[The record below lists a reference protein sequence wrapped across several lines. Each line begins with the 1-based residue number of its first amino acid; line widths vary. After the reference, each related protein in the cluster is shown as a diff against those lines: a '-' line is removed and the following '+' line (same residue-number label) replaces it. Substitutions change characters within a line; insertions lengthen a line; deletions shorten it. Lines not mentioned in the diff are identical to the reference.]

1 MESSWPSEP
10 SRSLWERPRFLHE
23 DGRVAEREMGEG
35 EEGKSM
41 EEIDREREARRR
53 SIRVDSYDDR
63 PRKDEG
69 CCGCVVM

>member
-1 MESSWPSEP
+1 M
-10 SRSLWERPRFLHE
+10 HE